1 MGTLN
6 DMTGNKNVMEDKI
19 VVYVMKD
26 DPAETIDDAK
36 DYTFAYTDSYGYEE
50 TKETIDDINKK
61 NRQYNQY
68 KAICVCNRDGG
79 CPLFG

>member
-1 MGTLN
+1 
-6 DMTGNKNVMEDKI
+6 MEDKI

-61 NRQYNQY
+61 QTVQSIQSHMRLQ
-68 KAICVCNRDGG
+68 
-79 CPLFG
+79 